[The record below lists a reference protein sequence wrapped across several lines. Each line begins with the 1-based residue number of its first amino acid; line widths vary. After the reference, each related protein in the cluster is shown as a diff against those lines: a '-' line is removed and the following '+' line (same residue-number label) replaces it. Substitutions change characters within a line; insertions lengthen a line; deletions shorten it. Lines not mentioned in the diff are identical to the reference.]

1 MTVLYWLEGLRNPVL
16 DALFSLITR
25 LGEETVFLLL
35 AVTIFW
41 CVDKRRG
48 YYLLFVGFFGTV
60 VSQTLKLAF
69 RIPRPWVRDPAFTIV
84 ESARA
89 QATGYSFPSGH
100 TQVAVGTFG
109 SLAYATRRRSVRIL
123 SIVAAVAVPISRLY
137 LGVHTPLDV
146 AVSAAV
152 ALALVLLLGRLLN
165 GEEAATKR
173 IPALLGAGVLLTAA
187 ALLWAL
193 FHRFPTETDPVQL
206 AHGQEQL
213 AKLAGAAAGMLI
225 AYPLDRRFLRF
236 ETAGAW
242 YVQVVKLLL
251 GAAAVI
257 GVKAGLKYPLQAL
270 LGPTIGGG
278 VRYCIVLLVAAV
290 VVPATFAPLSRLLTR
305 GRGDR
310 QADRDD

>member
-1 MTVLYWLEGLRNPVL
+1 MTVLYWLEGLRNPLL

-48 YYLLFVGFFGTV
+48 YYLLFVGFFGTIV
-60 VSQTLKLAF
+60 NQAFKLAF

-109 SLAYATRRRSVRIL
+109 SLAYATRRRSVRVL

-152 ALALVLLLGRLLN
+152 ALVLVLLLGRLLD
-165 GEEAATKR
+165 GEETAAKH
-173 IPALLGAGVLLTAA
+173 IPALLGTGVLLTAA

-193 FHRFPTETDPVQL
+193 LYRFPTEKTLSNSRTGESSSPSW
-206 AHGQEQL
+206 
-213 AKLAGAAAGMLI
+213 
-225 AYPLDRRFLRF
+225 R
-236 ETAGAW
+236 
-242 YVQVVKLLL
+242 
-251 GAAAVI
+251 
-257 GVKAGLKYPLQAL
+257 
-270 LGPTIGGG
+270 
-278 VRYCIVLLVAAV
+278 
-290 VVPATFAPLSRLLTR
+290 APPSVC
-305 GRGDR
+305 
-310 QADRDD
+310 